1 MRRSSITYRTS
12 YIVLLLSLLTMGCTD
27 ADRFDLEGNPV
38 QVDLAFSVSSA
49 THTDTRLV
57 ESVIQT
63 TPTSYRGIE
72 QVLIIPFN
80 VRGKITAED
89 NPMPLAGGKMEL
101 KYRKENDHIY
111 YTQQCIFIRGMAS
124 CLCYARAIPF
134 PVNEPNKAMN
144 GSLQASSLNVTDLTD
159 ITFSPEQIYTPED
172 GTDGLPLPSTKA
184 QALATYL
191 TDIANTYGWKDS
203 PNATLRTRYIH
214 FIPFNGVM
222 AGSSNNVRNYV
233 NELYT
238 TISDFSPA
246 NEEELALKTRILKK
260 VQATHV
266 VVTDGKVTS
275 LGAEREGYPGNIG
288 LPDGVAALSWSESE
302 HEFKP
307 QLTKTSIAPIND
319 VRAFAFPAELYYY
332 ANSRIRTSNQDDRK
346 TYYDAATRSW
356 ESMLTAYE
364 YDNSVVSGST
374 KAVAIKEPLQYA
386 VARLQVA
393 LNQTSTMLSD
403 ANGKQVEVRAS
414 SFPLTGVIVGNQ
426 YPVGYD
432 FTPKS
437 TTDSYLM
444 YDSQVQSATG
454 DSIYMSSSTSMSDP
468 VNTFVLQSPEG
479 EDVMLVLEFQNNSGT
494 DFRGAGG
501 IIYQGTKF
509 YLIGTLELASLS
521 AEAGSVDLRKRV
533 FTQCHTTT
541 VNVTIPS
548 LERAYNV
555 MPNIRSPY
563 LEVGVQLT
571 SAWVQAETTNVVL
584 K

>member
-1 MRRSSITYRTS
+1 
-12 YIVLLLSLLTMGCTD
+12 
-27 ADRFDLEGNPV
+27 
-38 QVDLAFSVSSA
+38 
-49 THTDTRLV
+49 
-57 ESVIQT
+57 
-63 TPTSYRGIE
+63 
-72 QVLIIPFN
+72 
-80 VRGKITAED
+80 
-89 NPMPLAGGKMEL
+89 
-101 KYRKENDHIY
+101 
-111 YTQQCIFIRGMAS
+111 
-124 CLCYARAIPF
+124 
-134 PVNEPNKAMN
+134 
-144 GSLQASSLNVTDLTD
+144 
-159 ITFSPEQIYTPED
+159 
-172 GTDGLPLPSTKA
+172 
-184 QALATYL
+184 
-191 TDIANTYGWKDS
+191 
-203 PNATLRTRYIH
+203 
-214 FIPFNGVM
+214 
-222 AGSSNNVRNYV
+222 
-233 NELYT
+233 
-238 TISDFSPA
+238 
-246 NEEELALKTRILKK
+246 
-260 VQATHV
+260 
-266 VVTDGKVTS
+266 
-275 LGAEREGYPGNIG
+275 
-288 LPDGVAALSWSESE
+288 
-302 HEFKP
+302 
-307 QLTKTSIAPIND
+307 
-319 VRAFAFPAELYYY
+319 
-332 ANSRIRTSNQDDRK
+332 
-346 TYYDAATRSW
+346 
-356 ESMLTAYE
+356 MLTAYE
-364 YDNSVVSGST
+364 YDNSVISGST

-403 ANGKQVEVRAS
+403 ANGKQVEVQAS
-414 SFPLTGVIVGNQ
+414 SFPLTGIIVGNQ

-444 YDSQVQSATG
+444 YDSQVQSTTG
-454 DSIYMSSSTSMSDP
+454 DSIYMSSSTSVSDP

-571 SAWVQAETTNVVL
+571 SAWVQAETTNVIL